1 MKSVIQESS
10 SLGKAIDLAW
20 SKAGCPAEFS
30 VKILQKP
37 ERGFLGLNSTAAKIV
52 MFFDE
57 TKASS
62 SQQQPNANRERK
74 GKPHQRQR
82 SVLNKDGR
90 NQENRSQAPQR
101 PAANTAKPNPNPNP
115 NANANQPKET
125 STEETTQNKGPR
137 RRNRW
142 RKNNNKFRSDQ
153 KHSQGTQTHGDSEQ
167 QRTVKKD

>member
-20 SKAGCPAEFS
+20 TKAGCPAEFS

-37 ERGFLGLNSTAAKIV
+37 ERGFLGLTSTAAKIV

-57 TKASS
+57 TKATS
-62 SQQQPNANRERK
+62 SQQQPNADRERK

-90 NQENRSQAPQR
+90 NQDNRRQAPQR
-101 PAANTAKPNPNPNP
+101 PAANTPKPQSNTNV
-115 NANANQPKET
+115 NANQPKEA
-125 STEETTQNKGPR
+125 STEEASQNKGPR
-137 RRNRW
+137 RRSRW
-142 RKNNNKFRSDQ
+142 RKNNNKFRQ
-153 KHSQGTQTHGDSEQ
+153 NQQHHQGTQTHGDSEH